1 MKITINVIKT
11 ILMLILFNLSSNYT
25 YSSPIKWLI
34 TIILLLIIWVP
45 NEKIINLFSKDR
57 KE

>member
-34 TIILLLIIWVP
+34 TMILLLIIWVP
-45 NEKIINLFSKDR
+45 NEKIIKLFSKDR